1 MNVLI
6 DSEYCAAHTWAS
18 PGRYVLLSVTD
29 TGMGMESDVLE
40 RVFEPFFTTKE
51 PGKGTGIGLATVY
64 GIVKQHGGMINAYS
78 ELGKGSLFKV
88 YLPMSE
94 LQARKVGA
102 RLEGAAVGGTETIL
116 LAEDDD
122 MVRNLAKQMLEMG
135 GYTVLEAEN
144 GEEAVALQEQPGTD
158 LLLLDVSCPPRGKER
173 WERIR
178 GINPDV
184 PVLFSSGYSENAIHT
199 NFILHDGLTLIQKP
213 YSAEELLRA
222 GKKGAGPN

>member
-1 MNVLI
+1 
-6 DSEYCAAHTWAS
+6 
-18 PGRYVLLSVTD
+18 
-29 TGMGMESDVLE
+29 MESDVLE

-144 GEEAVALQEQPGTD
+144 GEEAVALYRSNPGTD
-158 LLLLDVSCPPRGKER
+158 LLLLDVIMPRLGGKEAL
-173 WERIR
+173 ERIR

-222 GKKGAGPN
+222 VRRVLDRN